1 MSAQRF
7 AAPAQSAS
15 YGDGDGTMGPLR
27 QMSAILRATTPGS
40 ATGASATCRLAG
52 RSALAAL
59 LLSLAGCSLVT
70 LKSPEKPL
78 STRDLNARIL
88 THEFAARLIFTV
100 EQTAD
105 EIAAG
110 NDDPHIQ
117 LNTLRWKIAV
127 ASASDRAAS
136 QMAPMLGLLDTW
148 ALAVQMREYLDG
160 GQGSSLFGQQQPHAV
175 KVAADLAKE
184 AEDMARSLGPAGEFQ
199 HELRFVHGYAIAHP
213 IEGLDFARAS
223 VVELWAQESGTTT
236 KLIDTLGTVPEAMA
250 QTSDLLRMY
259 GNTVP
264 SQMLWRAQ
272 LAAQKSGISSKD
284 VQTALQR
291 LDERLARLSAMAD
304 ATPELV
310 NAVVRDVR
318 KRVDSSWVELLET
331 VRSERI
337 ALAAAVGKEREA
349 AMKDVDTERQS
360 LAADAARISSQVIS
374 DTGKEIRR
382 LVREALALIIVL
394 AIVILGLPF
403 MAGYLV
409 GRARRGT

>member
-1 MSAQRF
+1 M
-7 AAPAQSAS
+7 
-15 YGDGDGTMGPLR
+15 
-27 QMSAILRATTPGS
+27 PGS
-40 ATGASATCRLAG
+40 VTGASAAFRLAG

-88 THEFAARLIFTV
+88 THEFAARFIFAV

-110 NDDPHIQ
+110 SEDSHIQ

-160 GQGSSLFGQQQPHAV
+160 GQGGSLFGQQQPGAV
-175 KVAADLAKE
+175 KIATDLAKE
-184 AEDMARSLGPAGEFQ
+184 AEDMARSLGPAREFER
-199 HELRFVHGYAIAHP
+199 ELRFVHSYAIAHP
-213 IEGLDFARAS
+213 LESLDFARAS
-223 VVELWAQESGTTT
+223 VVQLWAQETGTTT

-250 QTSDLLRMY
+250 QTTDLMRMY

-272 LAAQKSGISSKD
+272 LAAQKSGISGKD

-310 NAVVRDVR
+310 NGMVRDVR
-318 KRVDSSWVELLET
+318 KRVDSSWAEMLDT

-349 AMKDVDTERQS
+349 AMQDVDVERQA
-360 LAADAARISSQVIS
+360 LAADAARISSQMIS
-374 DTGKEIRR
+374 DTGKEVRR
-382 LVREALALIIVL
+382 LVREALLLIIVL

-403 MAGYLV
+403 TAGYLV

>member
-1 MSAQRF
+1 MGRLRKMSA
-7 AAPAQSAS
+7 
-15 YGDGDGTMGPLR
+15 T
-27 QMSAILRATTPGS
+27 LRAWTRVSTPGVR
-40 ATGASATCRLAG
+40 AAFRLAG

-59 LLSLAGCSLVT
+59 LLSLASCSLVT
-70 LKSPEKPL
+70 LKTPEKPL

-88 THEFAARLIFTV
+88 THEFAARFIFAV

-110 NDDPHIQ
+110 TDDPHIQ

-160 GQGSSLFGQQQPHAV
+160 GQGSSLFGPQQPSAV
-175 KVAADLAKE
+175 RVATELANE
-184 AEDMARSLGPAGEFQ
+184 AEDIARGLGPQQEFQ
-199 HELRFVHGYAIAHP
+199 RELRFVHGYAIAHP
-213 IEGLDFARAS
+213 IESLDFARAS
-223 VVELWAQESGTTT
+223 VVDLWAREAGTTT

-250 QTSDLLRMY
+250 QAGDLMRMY
-259 GNTVP
+259 GDTVP

-284 VQTALQR
+284 VHTALQR

-310 NAVVRDVR
+310 NGVVRDVR
-318 KRVDSSWVELLET
+318 KRVDSSWVEMLDT
-331 VRSERI
+331 VRNERI
-337 ALAAAVGKEREA
+337 ALAAAVSKEREA
-349 AMKDVDTERQS
+349 AMKDVDAERQA

-374 DTGKEIRR
+374 DMGTEVRR
-382 LVREALALIIVL
+382 LVREALSLIIVL

-403 MAGYLV
+403 AAGYFV

>member
-1 MSAQRF
+1 
-7 AAPAQSAS
+7 
-15 YGDGDGTMGPLR
+15 MGRLR
-27 QMSAILRATTPGS
+27 QMSAALRAWRPVL
-40 ATGASATCRLAG
+40 ATGASAACRLVG
-52 RSALAAL
+52 RSAFAAL

-78 STRDLNARIL
+78 SARDLNARIL
-88 THEFAARLIFTV
+88 THEFAGRFIFAV

-105 EIAAG
+105 EITAG
-110 NDDPHIQ
+110 TDDPLIQ

-160 GQGSSLFGQQQPHAV
+160 GQGSSLFGPQQPSAV
-175 KVAADLAKE
+175 KMARDLANE
-184 AEDMARSLGPAGEFQ
+184 AEDLARGLGPPREFQ
-199 HELRFVHGYAIAHP
+199 RELRFVHGYAGAHP
-213 IEGLDFARAS
+213 IESLDFARAS
-223 VVELWAQESGTTT
+223 VVDLWAQEAGTST

-250 QTSDLLRMY
+250 QAGELMRMY
-259 GNTVP
+259 GDTVP

-310 NAVVRDVR
+310 NGVVRDVR
-318 KRVDSSWVELLET
+318 ERVDSSWVEMLDT

-337 ALAAAVGKEREA
+337 ALAAAVSKEREA
-349 AMKDVDTERQS
+349 AMKDVDAERQA

-374 DTGKEIRR
+374 DMGTEVRR
-382 LVREALALIIVL
+382 LVREALSLIIVL

-403 MAGYLV
+403 TAGYFV

>member
-1 MSAQRF
+1 MR
-7 AAPAQSAS
+7 AA
-15 YGDGDGTMGPLR
+15 
-27 QMSAILRATTPGS
+27 LRARTPVS
-40 ATGASATCRLAG
+40 ATGASAAFRLAG

-59 LLSLAGCSLVT
+59 LLSLAGCSLVA
-70 LKSPEKPL
+70 LKTPEKPL
-78 STRDLNARIL
+78 SARDLNARIL
-88 THEFAARLIFTV
+88 THEFAARFIFAV

-110 NDDPHIQ
+110 TEDPLIQ

-127 ASASDRAAS
+127 ARASDRAAS

-160 GQGSSLFGQQQPHAV
+160 GQGSSLFGPRQPSAV
-175 KVAADLAKE
+175 KMARDLANE
-184 AEDMARSLGPAGEFQ
+184 AEDTARGLGPPQDFQ
-199 HELRFVHGYAIAHP
+199 RELRFVHSYAIAHP
-213 IEGLDFARAS
+213 LESLDFARAS
-223 VVELWAQESGTTT
+223 VVDLWAQEAGTTT

-250 QTSDLLRMY
+250 QAGDLMRMY
-259 GNTVP
+259 SDTVP

-284 VQTALQR
+284 VQTALRR

-310 NAVVRDVR
+310 NGVVRDVR
-318 KRVDSSWVELLET
+318 QGVDSSWVEMLDT

-349 AMKDVDTERQS
+349 AMKDVDAERQA

-374 DTGKEIRR
+374 DVGTEVRR
-382 LVREALALIIVL
+382 LVREALSLIIAL

-403 MAGYLV
+403 TAGYFV

>member
-1 MSAQRF
+1 M
-7 AAPAQSAS
+7 
-15 YGDGDGTMGPLR
+15 
-27 QMSAILRATTPGS
+27 S
-40 ATGASATCRLAG
+40 ATGAKASVRLAG
-52 RSALAAL
+52 RSALVAL

-78 STRDLNARIL
+78 STRDLNARVL
-88 THEFAARLIFTV
+88 THEFAARLIFVV

-110 NDDPHIQ
+110 TSDPHIQ

-160 GQGSSLFGQQQPHAV
+160 GRGSPLFGPRQPDAV
-175 KVAADLAKE
+175 RVATELANE
-184 AEDMARSLGPAGEFQ
+184 AQEMARGLSPAPEFQ
-199 HELRFVHGYAIAHP
+199 RQVRFIHNYAIAHP
-213 IEGLDFARAS
+213 IESLDFARAS
-223 VVELWAQESGTTT
+223 VVELWAQESGTTA

-250 QTSDLLRMY
+250 ETTDMMRMY
-259 GNTVP
+259 SDAVP

-272 LAAQKSGISSKD
+272 LVAQQSGISGKD

-310 NAVVRDVR
+310 NGVVRDVS
-318 KRVDSSWVELLET
+318 KQVDTSWVEMLET

-337 ALAAAVGKEREA
+337 ALAAAVSQEREA
-349 AMKDVDTERQS
+349 AMRDVDTERQA
-360 LAADAARISSQVIS
+360 LAADAARISSQMVR
-374 DTGKEIRR
+374 DTGAEVRR
-382 LVREALALIIVL
+382 LVRESLVLIIVS

-403 MAGYLV
+403 AAGYLV
-409 GRARRGT
+409 GRARRGA